1 MSTPTC
7 TVPGRCGGCGAGR
20 RPRWWRTLQTDGPEG
35 ALSGPNPCG
44 TFRGFVRPHSRG
56 FAMRRALRALVVAGT
71 AAAEVGVVATPASAA
86 ACRVTNGSAAFG
98 SLQAAV
104 DAAAAG
110 DRLMISGTCTGSTDV
125 SKDLTLAGS
134 APGPDRPVL
143 SGGGTVR
150 PLTIEPQ
157 ATVTLTDVIIRNGS
171 SGTGGGGGVQSV
183 GSLKA
188 IRVLVTGNRTSVAG
202 GGILNLGDLVL
213 TRSLVSN
220 NRSPLEGGG
229 IFNAG
234 DLVTWS
240 TDIKGNTAGGVGGG
254 MFAEDVATRPG
265 GVVPAST
272 AGDTAG
278 GILTDSVLT
287 LDKTLGVG
295 TGPDDCPACGPVR
308 QPCPRRWQDQ
318 HKVSMDPSGTGTVA
332 ERPKRPVPS

>member
-1 MSTPTC
+1 
-7 TVPGRCGGCGAGR
+7 
-20 RPRWWRTLQTDGPEG
+20 
-35 ALSGPNPCG
+35 
-44 TFRGFVRPHSRG
+44 
-56 FAMRRALRALVVAGT
+56 VVAGT
-71 AAAEVGVVATPASAA
+71 AAAAVGVVATPASAA

-104 DAAAAG
+104 DAATAG
-110 DRLMISGTCTGSTDV
+110 DRLVISGTCTGSTDV

-171 SGTGGGGGVQSV
+171 SGTGGGGGVQNV

-254 MFAEDVATRPG
+254 MFAEGVATMHG
-265 GVVPAST
+265 GVVTGNT
-272 AGDTAG
+272 AGDTGG
-278 GILTDSVLT
+278 GILTVNVLT
-287 LDKTLGVG
+287 LDNTRVFGNV
-295 TGPDDCPACGPVR
+295 PDDCAC
-308 QPCPRRWQDQ
+308 
-318 HKVSMDPSGTGTVA
+318 
-332 ERPKRPVPS
+332 